1 MQDLETFP
9 SLINIDV
16 QWGDMDAFGHV
27 NNTVPVR
34 WYEASRI
41 NYMEV
46 TGIAQMLAD
55 RKVGPILAAVN
66 CNYRRQLFYPDKVR
80 IGCRLS
86 RLGGSSMTLS
96 HVTFSEKLG
105 EAATDGESVVVVFD
119 FEKQRPVRIP
129 EEVRAKLVELHPEI
143 AQA

>member
-1 MQDLETFP
+1 MQDLDTFP
-9 SLINIDV
+9 SVISIDV

-34 WYEASRI
+34 WYECSRI

-46 TGIAQMLAD
+46 TGISQMMQE
-55 RKVGPILAAVN
+55 RRVGPILAAVN
-66 CNYRRQLFYPDKVR
+66 CNYRRQLFYPDTVR

-96 HVTFSEKLG
+96 HVVFSEKLDA
-105 EAATDGESVVVVFD
+105 AATDGESVIVAFD

-129 EEVRAKLVELHPEI
+129 EEVRAKLLELHPEI
-143 AQA
+143 AKD